1 MAAYRAE
8 KERYFQAVLTNNKLD
23 EWENER
29 RASQQQQQQQQNALL
44 APKRKILKNLSFS
57 ENELNNKQ
65 GTLDGFYLVYIT
77 NKNKPKNWI

>member
-29 RASQQQQQQQQNALL
+29 RASQQQQQNALL

-57 ENELNNKQ
+57 ENESNKKQ
-65 GTLDGFYLVYIT
+65 GTLDGFYLV
-77 NKNKPKNWI
+77 NKINKQNQI